1 MVRRGIMTTM
11 ASPNAPAPRPLLTSS
26 ANPRVVAAAA
36 LRDRRNRDR
45 AGLTL
50 IDGAREVRRA
60 LDAGAEVTEAF
71 ICEPLLAGED
81 ARVALDRLIG
91 SGAAIHATSE
101 RVFSK
106 VAFGER
112 AEGIVAVARIPS
124 LELDGLALPD
134 DPLIVV
140 IEAVEKPGNLGAV
153 LRSADG
159 AGVDAVV
166 AASPRTDLF
175 NPNAIRAS
183 AGTIF
188 GVQVAAADTAS
199 VVAWLHERRIRTI
212 ATRVEAP
219 TPYTDADLTGP
230 VAIALGAETDGLTD
244 AWSGPAVEPVS
255 LPMLGVAD
263 SLNVSVTA
271 AILVYEARRQR
282 GPLRP
287 AATR

>member
-1 MVRRGIMTTM
+1 MTTM
-11 ASPNAPAPRPLLTSS
+11 ASPKAPTPRPLLTSS
-26 ANPRVVAAAA
+26 ANARVVAAAA
-36 LRDRRNRDR
+36 LRDRRSRDR
-45 AGLTL
+45 AGLTV

-60 LDAGAEVTEAF
+60 LEAGVEMTEAF
-71 ICEPLLAGED
+71 ICEPLLAGPD
-81 ARVALDRLIG
+81 ARVALDRLDARG
-91 SGAAIHATSE
+91 VPVRATSE
-101 RVFSK
+101 RVFAK

-112 AEGIVAVARIPS
+112 AEGVVAVARVPS
-124 LELDGLALPD
+124 LDLDRLVLPA
-134 DPLIVV
+134 DPLVV
-140 IEAVEKPGNLGAV
+140 VVEAVEKPGNLGAV

-159 AGVDAVV
+159 AGVDAVI

-188 GVQVAAADTAS
+188 SVPIAAAATAN
-199 VVAWLHERRIRTI
+199 VVAWLRDCAIRTI

-244 AWSGPAVEPVS
+244 AWSGPDVEPVS
-255 LPMLGVAD
+255 LPMLGIAD

-271 AILVYEARRQR
+271 AILVYESRRQR
-282 GPLRP
+282 GQARP
-287 AATR
+287 AARS